1 MKLLKENYEGLHEF
15 VRLSEP
21 LKKLLAKPEIQK
33 ALKNSD
39 FETLYIETW
48 KRTSYSTIGEVT
60 QLLINLNINPL
71 DHLSSI
77 PKGFLTN
84 TSIKHIDIP
93 DHITS
98 IDEFAFA
105 HCGSLTSVTIP
116 DSVTSIGEA
125 AFCDCSSLTSITIPN
140 SVTSIGQ
147 SAFSG
152 CTGLKNIIIPNSVT
166 SIGTWAFGHC
176 SSLTSIKYTG
186 TKNQWHKIYFRDEWY
201 EDSPIE
207 TIHCIDGDIEL

>member
-1 MKLLKENYEGLHEF
+1 MRALKENYEGLHEF

-48 KRTSYSTIGEVT
+48 KRASYSTISEVT

-77 PKGFLTN
+77 PRGFLTN

-98 IDEFAFA
+98 IGDYAFA
-105 HCGSLTSVTIP
+105 NCDSLMDITIP
-116 DSVTSIGEA
+116 DNVTSIGYWT
-125 AFCDCSSLTSITIPN
+125 FN
-140 SVTSIGQ
+140 
-147 SAFSG
+147 G
-152 CTGLKNIIIPNSVT
+152 CTGLNYISYK
-166 SIGTWAFGHC
+166 GTKDQWGKIALADGWDD
-176 SSLTSIKYTG
+176 SSSIKA
-186 TKNQWHKIYFRDEWY
+186 
-201 EDSPIE
+201 
-207 TIHCIDGDIEL
+207 IHCTDGDIEL